1 MDELETEFLLLETSV
16 NMSIEEPNNSE
27 NMDLE
32 TTLFFNLSSIRT
44 STITSKEFFDSRY
57 SNIYYSKVF

>member
-1 MDELETEFLLLETSV
+1 MDELETEFLLETSV

-27 NMDLE
+27 NVDLE
-32 TTLFFNLSSIRT
+32 TTLFFNLSSIPT

-57 SNIYYSKVF
+57 LNIYFSMVV

>member
-1 MDELETEFLLLETSV
+1 MDELETKFLLETSV

-57 SNIYYSKVF
+57 LNIYFSKVV

>member
-1 MDELETEFLLLETSV
+1 MVELETEFLLETRV

-27 NMDLE
+27 NVDLE

-57 SNIYYSKVF
+57 LNIYFSKVV